1 MKGLLLKD
9 YYMTR
14 KYCRSFFFIIFIF
27 IAVSV
32 FADGNFFFTLYP
44 IVFASM
50 IPVTLLAYDERSK
63 WNIYSETLPYSR
75 AQIVSVKYLMALIL
89 ISGVW
94 IFSFAAMILK
104 CTTTY
109 TAFTKEL
116 IFSGLALH
124 ATGLLCVSI
133 LLPVIFKFGS
143 EKGRLVYFV
152 IIIGTC
158 VIGAT
163 AMNLSNELN
172 FSLPDKIPAFLFPLA
187 ALLIFALSWGLSIK
201 IYQKKEL

>member
-50 IPVTLLAYDERSK
+50 IPVTLLAYDER
-63 WNIYSETLPYSR
+63 

-94 IFSFAAMILK
+94 IFSFTAMILK

-163 AMNLSNELN
+163 AMNLSKELN
-172 FSLPDKIPAFLFPLA
+172 FSLPDKIPAFLFPLS